1 MQQYSLASQLPA
13 LANLQNLQN
22 PALLQSLNLI
32 QMASMA
38 TRDQQQQQPSAQHM
52 PDPLQ
57 NQAFLAN
64 VYSNI
69 SHYQN
74 LLQNLEKANSQL
86 SLPKPS
92 FAPSY
97 PTSQT

>member
-1 MQQYSLASQLPA
+1 
-13 LANLQNLQN
+13 
-22 PALLQSLNLI
+22 
-32 QMASMA
+32 
-38 TRDQQQQQPSAQHM
+38 M